1 MRRKSALIVGV
12 VVVFL
17 FFVSMTSK
25 AEIPDYRGV
34 VDAGKLVVF
43 NSFENEQSQGD
54 KISGKLYRQNGKGP
68 FPAVVTLHGAGGI
81 FPYQLWWARHLR
93 EQGYV
98 VLAVDSYC
106 KRDFLCE
113 HDSDDTDPARG
124 EMMRSWQD
132 VPIPQRVADALG
144 AFKYLLAQSYVDKN
158 NLGLLGWSWGGSSAL
173 FALTF
178 KDRFK
183 FFANLKGAVVFYPN
197 FKYMKESGRWP
208 GYRID
213 EPVLIFYGKADVLE
227 SPESYRDVI
236 ESGKPVNVIGYEGAV
251 KKFDEVGESRTKY
264 HPAVGEFEK
273 AFKEEAFDDSKRKMD
288 DFFRTVFGK

>member
-1 MRRKSALIVGV
+1 MRKKLAVTVGV
-12 VVVFL
+12 VVVSLL
-17 FFVSMTSK
+17 FVPMTSK
-25 AEIPDYRGV
+25 AEIPNYRGV
-34 VDAGKLVVF
+34 IDAGQLVVF
-43 NSFENEQSQGD
+43 NSFKNEESQGD

-68 FPAVVTLHGAGGI
+68 FPAIVALHGAGGI

-93 EQGYV
+93 DQGYV
-98 VLAVDSYC
+98 VLVVDSYC

-113 HDSDDTDPARG
+113 HASDDTDPSRG
-124 EMMRSWQD
+124 EVMRSWQD
-132 VPIPQRVADALG
+132 VPIPQRVSDALG

-178 KDRFK
+178 KERFK
-183 FFANLKGAVVFYPN
+183 FFVNLKGAVAFYPN

-213 EPVLIFYGKADVLE
+213 EPVLIFYGKSDVLE
-227 SPESYRDVI
+227 SPESYRDVV

-273 AFKEEAFDDSKRKMD
+273 SFKEEAFDDSKRRMD
-288 DFFRTVFGK
+288 NFFRTVFGK